1 MYTREDMVEAF
12 KEGYSTAF
20 GGRLTEEQMTEVID
34 DFLSVIDL
42 EKIIPQPNRKLRNAA
57 SRYKSMFS
65 EEKQNTPKWD
75 L

>member
-1 MYTREDMVEAF
+1 MYTREDMIEAF

-20 GGRLTEEQMTEVID
+20 GGRLSEEQMAEVID

-57 SRYKSMFS
+57 SRYKAMFS
-65 EEKQNTPKWD
+65 ERQNTPKWD